1 MTAFPPPLDTARAA
15 ILVEGASDQIA
26 LETLATRQGRNLGAE
41 GVTIFPIGG
50 AHAISRYLVRFGHQG
65 PDLRLAGLCDANEE
79 EIFRRGLHE
88 SGLGSPASQAD
99 LERFGFY
106 VCVEDL
112 EDELIRAVGAAR
124 IQALFGSQGDLGS
137 FRTLQGQPAWRGQR
151 VEAQIRRFLGS
162 GARRKLRY
170 ARLLV
175 QTVDLD
181 RVPHPLVAVLAEV

>member
-1 MTAFPPPLDTARAA
+1 MTPSSFDTARAA
-15 ILVEGASDQIA
+15 ILVEGVSDQIA
-26 LETLATRQGRNLGAE
+26 LQTLATRQGRNLDAE
-41 GVTIFPIGG
+41 GVMILPLGG
-50 AHAISRYLVRFGHQG
+50 AHAISRYLVRFEG
-65 PDLRLAGLCDANEE
+65 LNTRLAGLCDANEE
-79 EIFRRGLHE
+79 DIFRRGLQE
-88 SGLGSPASQAD
+88 AGLVSPTSRAD
-99 LERFGFY
+99 LEKLGFY

-112 EDELIRAVGAAR
+112 EDELIRALGVAR

-175 QTVDLD
+175 QAVELD
-181 RVPHPLVAVLAEV
+181 RVPHPLEAVLAAV